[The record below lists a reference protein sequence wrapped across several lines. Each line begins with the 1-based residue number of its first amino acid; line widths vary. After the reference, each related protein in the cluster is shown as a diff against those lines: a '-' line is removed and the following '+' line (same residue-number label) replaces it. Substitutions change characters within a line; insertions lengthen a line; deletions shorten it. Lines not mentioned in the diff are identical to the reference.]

1 MENENGKWKWKMK
14 CKWKD
19 MIYNDNGGNLNLHKD
34 NEKIND
40 FMIMHE

>member
-1 MENENGKWKWKMK
+1 MKTENGKWTMK

-19 MIYNDNGGNLNLHKD
+19 TIYNDNGGNLNQHKD

-40 FMIMHE
+40 FIIMNE